1 MGWPSSLA
9 LGVVVMLLVI
19 VSMHSGTLLLLTR
32 HFDRMDRHVDA
43 KLSLLHE
50 SMRQKHIAPVLAS
63 TNELNATLRLVEQRS
78 STMQRELAHARRS
91 AAAVGEHV
99 QALLSQKQKDA
110 ETLRNLTRDTR
121 HLEHRLSVY
130 GAMLQTY
137 QEKSNA
143 TVSSAA
149 LLAAKRTTANVSLRT
164 TSSDARSVAATAA
177 HDTADAPRT
186 GRPESGRLPSALT
199 AGWAPS
205 GEGGRVALD
214 SRTGRAAGAAAASS
228 PPERGGGS
236 GGHGGERRGADM
248 GAAVRLAGKGAQV
261 RVEEEADASKVM
273 TLVLSWFASVY
284 SCTAHV
290 CRYTNV
296 CVYMYTHT
304 WYDI

>member
-50 SMRQKHIAPVLAS
+50 SMRQQHIAPVLAS

-143 TVSSAA
+143 AVSTAA
-149 LLAAKRTTANVSLRT
+149 LLAAKRTTANISLRT
-164 TSSDARSVAATAA
+164 TSSDARSVDATAA
-177 HDTADAPRT
+177 FAGTPST
-186 GRPESGRLPSALT
+186 GTVDWQLSA
-199 AGWAPS
+199 
-205 GEGGRVALD
+205 R
-214 SRTGRAAGAAAASS
+214 GRAAEGCLDA
-228 PPERGGGS
+228 RGGEKAWLHLEPWEALQQCCRHAS
-236 GGHGGERRGADM
+236 GLAKLRSPFNADWERSREKILGVRKEIARM
-248 GAAVRLAGKGAQV
+248 GPAARFQPI
-261 RVEEEADASKVM
+261 
-273 TLVLSWFASVY
+273 LSVA
-284 SCTAHV
+284 
-290 CRYTNV
+290 
-296 CVYMYTHT
+296 
-304 WYDI
+304 